1 MESKDALLNSFDD
14 AVNSD
19 DECPNES
26 IANLE
31 VHEIA
36 NPNPFEL
43 VRPHS

>member
-1 MESKDALLNSFDD
+1 MESKDAFQNSFDD
-14 AVNSD
+14 AVNSV
-19 DECPNES
+19 DEYPNES

-43 VRPHS
+43 VRPQS